1 MRSKFKNKKDLLIYL
16 NDNEINFKNIN
27 IMVNDSGF
35 KSDFFET
42 NLHSFMIYDC
52 FNYYDINTINN
63 FMKFL
68 FKSDL
73 NKYELESIDNDF
85 YQVIYKIG
93 D

>member
-27 IMVNDSGF
+27 IMVNDTGF
-35 KSDFFET
+35 NGDYFET
-42 NLHSFMIYDC
+42 NLHSFIVYDC
-52 FNYYDINTINN
+52 FNYYDINIINN

-68 FKSDL
+68 FKSNL
-73 NKYELESIDNDF
+73 NKYELECPKEGF
-85 YQVIYKIG
+85 YQVIYKIE